1 MTPSDILPTI
11 AEISVAIVGFAGI
24 LFALGNQGATDNEK
38 MNLFRIRIMV
48 ETGMLMIFLSL
59 TPVLFLSIPILAP
72 FTWRLSSLMLAVLI
86 PTYTLLSFHRQ
97 FRLIGKYVESKLDFT
112 VSLVQLPTI
121 ALLLM
126 VAFEWGDVP
135 PFGTYL
141 FGLFFW
147 LGISII
153 MFVRIILDSVDVS
166 QSGK

>member
-24 LFALGNQGATDNEK
+24 LFALGNQGAAKNQK

-59 TPVLFLSIPILAP
+59 TPILFLSIPALAP
-72 FTWRLSSLMLAVLI
+72 FTWRLSSLILAVIL
-86 PTYTLLSFHRQ
+86 PSYTLLSFHRQ
-97 FRLIGKYVESKLDFT
+97 FRLVGKYIESKLDFT
-112 VSLVQLPTI
+112 VTLVQLPTI
-121 ALLLM
+121 FLLLM
-126 VAFEWGDVP
+126 VAFDWGGVP

-147 LGISII
+147 LGISML

-166 QSGK
+166 NSEA